1 MAEKYYSI
9 LTNRGKE
16 LEAESAATGKPVV
29 ITDFVVGDG
38 NGAPV
43 IPDPVRTAL
52 MNEVYRSAVSAL
64 QVSPDQAN
72 QFIAQLV
79 LPADVGGFVVREA
92 GLLTEAGELYSL
104 ANCAAIEKP
113 EKSVS
118 IRMQYRLAVS
128 ETADIELKVATGDGL
143 FLRQDANLGDV
154 KDAAESRENIGL
166 KGAAVLDVGKT
177 AGTVAAGDDTRIV
190 NALQKNNNLSDLAD
204 KTKAREHL
212 ELKTAAQKDVT
223 TQYDD
228 TNVGRVMTLGCRG
241 IGGSSGDML
250 PGADINTAAKY
261 LQFLKPYGGGIY
273 RPLWNSAVT
282 NPDGLTK
289 YSVNFFGNTGD
300 TYGLISIDYSSG
312 KAIVVGANQAGID
325 SGKVYV
331 NELYGTLNKP
341 TAGDVGAVPYRGQ
354 LGTDDLNTVTGTK
367 YGRFC
372 QPLSANATAARHY
385 PITEAGSLDVHQTF
399 ANGAEGCVQE
409 YRTFNSRRIFLRTY
423 HPDGAVWT
431 DWCEYYTTAKKPTA
445 ADVGA
450 IPLTGSTNVTGLVR
464 NAAEFQSTSANN
476 FRIAYG
482 GYGAFWRQDGGNLYL
497 MLTNKDDPYG
507 NYNSLRPFYV
517 NLSNGD
523 VTINKLALGQY
534 ANFDARYYTKT
545 LADSTFQPKG
555 SYTPAGQA
563 YTKAESDARY
573 SQINTASK
581 TANSMYSKDASTGVI
596 TIAMSNIT
604 VGNNASVAVTF
615 PTAFPN
621 ACVAT
626 VITYDGNG
634 HGNDSDSSYAVTAYS
649 KTGCTITTWNANGKF
664 MLIATGY

>member
-79 LPADVGGFVVREA
+79 LPADVGGFVVREV

-204 KTKAREHL
+204 KEKARTAL
-212 ELKTAAQKDVT
+212 ELKGAATRDVT
-223 TQYDD
+223 NSRYDA
-228 TNVGRVMTLGCRG
+228 TSGRVSQAGDYGWGVGDGTTMSLASIYDIKCSGVYNALGK
-241 IGGSSGDML
+241 GSSSPAEGM
-250 PGADINTAAKY
+250 
-261 LQFLKPYGGGIY
+261 
-273 RPLWNSAVT
+273 
-282 NPDGLTK
+282 PDD
-289 YSVNFFGNTGD
+289 SGNTRYAVLAANVYSNQYWV
-300 TYGLISIDYSSG
+300 TLISNNEFYVGNVDTSG
-312 KAIVVGANQAGID
+312 KTALWRRFYNTN
-325 SGKVYV
+325 Y
-331 NELYGTLNKP
+331 KP
-341 TAGDVGAVPYRGQ
+341 TAGDVGALP
-354 LGTDDLNTVTGTK
+354 TGG
-367 YGRFC
+367 GR
-372 QPLSANATAARHY
+372 
-385 PITEAGSLDVHQTF
+385 
-399 ANGAEGCVQE
+399 
-409 YRTFNSRRIFLRTY
+409 
-423 HPDGAVWT
+423 
-431 DWCEYYTTAKKPTA
+431 
-445 ADVGA
+445 
-450 IPLTGSTNVTGLVR
+450 LTGII
-464 NAAEFQSTSANN
+464 EIYHSAPIIQLTESDTEKKYFIVADGSG
-476 FRIAYG
+476 FRINEDSTAGNFILSYA
-482 GYGAFWRQDGGNLYL
+482 GASKQLKTVGQFV
-497 MLTNKDDPYG
+497 P
-507 NYNSLRPFYV
+507 
-517 NLSNGD
+517 GD
-523 VTINKLALGQY
+523 W
-534 ANFDARYYTKT
+534 ANFDARYQ
-545 LADSTFQPKG
+545 AKG
-555 SYTPAGQA
+555 NYTPAGQA
-563 YTKAESDARY
+563 YTKAESDGRFQPKGNYAAAGASYTKAESDGRYTLLGQVYTKAESDARY

>member
-79 LPADVGGFVVREA
+79 LPADVGGFVVREV

-190 NALQKNNNLSDLAD
+190 NALQKNNNLSDLTD
-204 KTKAREHL
+204 KAKAREHL
-212 ELKTAAQKDVT
+212 ELKTAAQKEVVT
-223 TQYDD
+223 SMTDTTANRVPVVGWMGLGSVAPRTAVAASDSYDNIP
-228 TNVGRVMTLGCRG
+228 TGLP
-241 IGGSSGDML
+241 SGFWTH
-250 PGADINTAAKY
+250 AV
-261 LQFLKPYGGGIY
+261 GGGPY
-273 RPLWNSAVT
+273 AHTVT
-282 NPDGLTK
+282 LQQDGGGNRNDIHLIIPTGTGNKIAIRWDGGQTK
-289 YSVNFFGNTGD
+289 SYQYFYTD
-300 TYGLISIDYSSG
+300 
-312 KAIVVGANQAGID
+312 K
-325 SGKVYV
+325 
-331 NELYGTLNKP
+331 NKP
-341 TAGDVGAVPYRGQ
+341 TAGDVGALPTGGGR
-354 LGTDDLNTVTGTK
+354 LTGTLEIYHAAPIIQLTETDTGKK
-367 YGRFC
+367 YF
-372 QPLSANATAARHY
+372 
-385 PITEAGSLDVHQTF
+385 IVVDGS
-399 ANGAEGCVQE
+399 G
-409 YRTFNSRRIFLRTY
+409 
-423 HPDGAVWT
+423 
-431 DWCEYYTTAKKPTA
+431 
-445 ADVGA
+445 
-450 IPLTGSTNVTGLVR
+450 
-464 NAAEFQSTSANN
+464 
-476 FRIAYG
+476 FRIDEDSTAGDHILSYASGSKQLTTG
-482 GYGAFWRQDGGNLYL
+482 GQFV
-497 MLTNKDDPYG
+497 P
-507 NYNSLRPFYV
+507 
-517 NLSNGD
+517 GD
-523 VTINKLALGQY
+523 FS
-534 ANFDARYYTKT
+534 NFDARYLLADSATHAGFASGDATRPYMRHKASNAVVELAKKGDAYTKAESDNGYMAKTGAYTKT
-545 LADSTFQPKG
+545 ESDGRFQPKG
-555 SYTPAGQA
+555 NYAAAGA
-563 YTKAESDARY
+563 SYTKAESDARY

-626 VITYDGNG
+626 VISYDGNG
-634 HGNDSDSSYAVTAYS
+634 HGNDSDSAYAVTAYS
-649 KTGCTITTWNANGKF
+649 KTGCTIQAWNANGKF